1 MNILVI
7 GGSGFVGSSLVA
19 RLSAD
24 EHDVVVPTRRRE
36 RAKHLLVLPT
46 VDVVEADV
54 HDEAT
59 LGRLMRGKDA
69 VVNLV
74 GVLHGGEGSPWG
86 KGFERVH
93 VELPRKIARAMQ
105 GTGVT
110 RLLHMSALAADGRA
124 PSGYLRSKAAGEA
137 AAFAVPLP
145 VAVTVFRP
153 SVIFGRGDSFLNLFA
168 GLLRHV
174 PFVPL
179 AGAEARFQPVWVE
192 DVAAAFRT
200 ALSHPESAGKA
211 YDLCGPRVYSLRELV
226 AAAGR
231 WSGHRR
237 PIFPLP
243 DGLAWLQAWAMEFMP
258 GAPMTRDNLRSMRV
272 PSVCE
277 AGCTLPFGIK
287 ATPLEAVAPDYLR
300 ART

>member
-7 GGSGFVGSSLVA
+7 GGSGFVGSTLVA
-19 RLSAD
+19 QLSAD
-24 EHDVVVPTRRRE
+24 GHDVVVPTRRYE
-36 RAKHLLVLPT
+36 HAKHLLVLPT
-46 VDVVEADV
+46 VEVVVADV
-54 HDEAT
+54 HDEPT
-59 LGRLMRGKDA
+59 LEGLMRGKDA

-74 GVLHGGEGSPWG
+74 GVLHGGEGRPWG
-86 KGFERVH
+86 KGFERAH
-93 VELPRKIARAMQ
+93 VELPRKIVRAMQ
-105 GTGVT
+105 RAGVT

-137 AAFAVPLP
+137 AAFAVPPP

-168 GLLRHV
+168 RLLGRV

-179 AGAEARFQPVWVE
+179 AGADARFQPIWVE
-192 DVAAAFRT
+192 DVAAAFRASLGRT
-200 ALSHPESAGKA
+200 ESFGRG
-211 YDLCGPRVYSLRELV
+211 YDLCGPRTYSLRELV

-237 PIFPLP
+237 PIFALP
-243 DGLAWLQAWAMEFMP
+243 DTLAWLQAWAMEFLP

-272 PSVCE
+272 PSVCD
-277 AGCTLPFGIK
+277 AGCTPPFGIE

-300 ART
+300 APT